1 MPFFLIFIIVCTLI
15 GIYVF
20 DAQKQNEKQENLKK
34 EYNAIYS
41 TEIKHI
47 CGLPLAEG
55 SNCILHLCEN
65 EIIIENSGN
74 IFRLQKEKILD
85 MNIKTSKEIQNSISN
100 AVGGYML
107 LGPIGAFLGGSS
119 TELHRFFII
128 IYKNKDNKDI
138 CISFD
143 MENDTN
149 KLKGI
154 YRYIENEKSIIKE
167 KKQIEI

>member
-1 MPFFLIFIIVCTLI
+1 
-15 GIYVF
+15 
-20 DAQKQNEKQENLKK
+20 
-34 EYNAIYS
+34 
-41 TEIKHI
+41 
-47 CGLPLAEG
+47 
-55 SNCILHLCEN
+55 
-65 EIIIENSGN
+65 
-74 IFRLQKEKILD
+74 

-128 IYKNKDNKDI
+128 IYKSKDNNDI

-143 MENDTN
+143 MKDDLK

-154 YRYIENEKSIIKE
+154 YGYIERQKSDIIE